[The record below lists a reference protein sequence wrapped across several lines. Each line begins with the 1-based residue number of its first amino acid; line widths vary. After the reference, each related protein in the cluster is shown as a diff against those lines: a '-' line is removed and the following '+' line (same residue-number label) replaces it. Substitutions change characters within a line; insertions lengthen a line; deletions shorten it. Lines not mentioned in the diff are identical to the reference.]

1 MMMRF
6 LKSRGARK
14 FRRNRMAMIS
24 LGVIGIYVFLT
35 AWIAAMETIDYM
47 TEGGLQDRP
56 VLGFLLPSRTLE
68 RVGPPLMAG
77 FGLKQDAESRT
88 NQYDFL
94 LGLVRQGMLEVSTVA
109 GSPDRS
115 PEEILARVGMAER
128 RLARKPVEDIRSD
141 LELAEAKF
149 AQMDDLRRKSGH
161 LNTALFSIDK
171 VRTFERELRQTS
183 ASMQRLDPE
192 ADAENYARYS
202 SDYRRLREDLSFSLE
217 EITFAISD
225 YVALTAPPDPLAEF
239 DLFPLEESAMELL
252 DPEFNVAEHPAL
264 YDEELVDRIRTEARN
279 ILATLRPRL
288 EAGLDEV
295 EPVLARL
302 FPRPTGFEGFLYTLR
317 TSLGTDRQGRSIFIR
332 SIYSGKT
339 ALQVGIIVAL
349 LAVSFGSILG
359 AAAAFYGKWV
369 DHGTVYL
376 FSVFTAIPDLVLLV
390 VLAFMFQAG
399 DWSLPWDSEKKV
411 ANTLIPIY
419 AAFALTF
426 WIGACRVIRGEAM
439 KIKELEYIQA
449 ARAIGFGRLYILM
462 KHLLPNT
469 MHLIFISFSLLFIAA
484 IKGEVVLTFLGL
496 GLKEGSSWG
505 IMISQSQPEVVNGF
519 FWQIGAAT
527 FFMLVLVLAFNVVS
541 DALQDAFDP
550 RHVG

>member
-1 MMMRF
+1 MMLRF
-6 LKSRGARK
+6 LRSRGARK
-14 FRRNRMAMIS
+14 FRRNRLAMFS
-24 LGVIGIYVFLT
+24 LGIIGVYMLLT
-35 AWIAAMETIDYM
+35 LWIVAMETVDYM
-47 TEGGLQDRP
+47 TDGGLQDRP
-56 VLGFLLPSRTLE
+56 VLGFLLSSRTLE
-68 RVGPPLMAG
+68 RVGPPLQAG
-77 FGLKQDAESRT
+77 FGIKQDAERRT

-94 LGLVRQGMLEVSTVA
+94 LGLVRQGLLEVGTLTP
-109 GSPDRS
+109 GSDRT
-115 PEEILARVGMAER
+115 PEQVLARVGMAER
-128 RLARKPVEDIRSD
+128 RLAAKPVEAIRAD
-141 LELAEAKF
+141 LAAAERTF
-149 AQMDDLRRKSGH
+149 AQMDSLRHKTNH
-161 LNTALFSIDK
+161 LNTALFAIDE
-171 VRTFERELRQTS
+171 VRTFERDLRQT
-183 ASMQRLDPE
+183 ARRRQNIDPE
-192 ADAENYARYS
+192 ENAEEHAQVS
-202 SDYRRLREDLSFSLE
+202 EEYRRLREDLSFSLE
-217 EITFAISD
+217 KITFAVTD
-225 YVALTAPPDPLAEF
+225 YLAVADGDDSLREVDLVSLEDAALA
-239 DLFPLEESAMELL
+239 LL
-252 DPEFNVAEHPAL
+252 DPDFDLAEHPTI
-264 YDEELVDRIRTEARN
+264 YEESLIEQVGGHARTT
-279 ILATLRPRL
+279 LKTLRPRI

-295 EPVLARL
+295 EPILARL
-302 FPRPTGFEGFLYTLR
+302 FPRPTGLDGVLYTLR

-332 SIYSGKT
+332 GVYSGKT
-339 ALQVGIIVAL
+339 AIQVGIVVAL
-349 LAVSFGSILG
+349 LAVSFGSVLG
-359 AAAAFYGKWV
+359 AAAAFYGRWV

-399 DWSLPWDSEKKV
+399 DWSLPWDREQKV

-449 ARAIGFGRLYILM
+449 ARAIGFGRLYILL
-462 KHLLPNT
+462 KHLIPNT
-469 MHLIFISFSLLFIAA
+469 THLIFISFSLLFIAA

-496 GLKEGSSWG
+496 GLKEGASWG